1 MRENQ
6 AVNDGPAV
14 AVIRTFKDHYPISST
29 LAPVLFTLRYGWPSA
44 RVALV
49 S

>member
-6 AVNDGPAV
+6 AVNDGTAV
-14 AVIRTFKDHYPISST
+14 AVIRTSKAYYPISPA
-29 LAPVLFTLRYGWPSA
+29 LAPVLFTLQYWWPYA

-49 S
+49 C

>member
-14 AVIRTFKDHYPISST
+14 AVIRTSRDHYPISPT
-29 LAPVLFTLRYGWPSA
+29 LAPVLFTPRYGWPSA
-44 RVALV
+44 RMALV
-49 S
+49 C